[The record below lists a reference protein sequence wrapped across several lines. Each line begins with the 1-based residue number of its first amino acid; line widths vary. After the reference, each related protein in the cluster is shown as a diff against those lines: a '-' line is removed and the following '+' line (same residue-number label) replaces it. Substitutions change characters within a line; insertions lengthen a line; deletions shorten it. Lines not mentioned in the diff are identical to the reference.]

1 MTLTHGLILGIGG
14 TILTLVGFG
23 FAFYTATAQ
32 QKKKLQDEETQRK
45 HKKLYG
51 KFGWQNTKSII

>member
-14 TILTLVGFG
+14 TILTLIGFG
-23 FAFYTATAQ
+23 IAFYTATAQ

-51 KFGWQNTKSII
+51 KFG

>member
-23 FAFYTATAQ
+23 IAFYIATVQ
-32 QKKKLQDEETQRK
+32 RKKKLQEEETQRK
-45 HKKLYG
+45 HKELFG
-51 KFGWQNTKSII
+51 KFG